1 MLFLEEFPTNM
12 AYYALKQPK
21 IPLKQPFIGTY
32 TPRIQINAV
41 LVFII
46 SRYWSKS
53 IIRRALP
60 SAFQSSFNHFARPL
74 DRKERISPGSQ
85 LKTNRICQFGLF
97 YSKIYYKMGVLQ
109 IKRGV
114 FWMLLDGMCDV
125 NALFGRFSGPKGL
138 TWTNI

>member
-1 MLFLEEFPTNM
+1 MLFSHNYSSF
-12 AYYALKQPK
+12 YAIFSGFSLN
-21 IPLKQPFIGTY
+21 IGTY

-125 NALFGRFSGPKGL
+125 NALFGRFLDDMIRFGRYFSH
-138 TWTNI
+138 NQ